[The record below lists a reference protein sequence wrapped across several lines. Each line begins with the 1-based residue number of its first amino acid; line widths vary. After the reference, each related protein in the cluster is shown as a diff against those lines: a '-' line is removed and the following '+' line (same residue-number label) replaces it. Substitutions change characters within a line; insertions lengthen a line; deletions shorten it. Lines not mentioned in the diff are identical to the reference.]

1 LFSNTFNASFFR
13 EAMNHP
19 TFVYMTVWKYH
30 HPLRNMFS
38 YAMIL
43 FSIVGLVVFYLMG
56 KDELF
61 WMLNRQHSVAG
72 DYFFKYGTY
81 VGDGLVMILLGLI
94 FLVMGKRKTGV
105 LLILAF
111 LLSGLFVQIIKRT
124 KPEPRPGRYY
134 TELNQGEQ
142 IHRVDG
148 NLLKGNNSF
157 PSGHTT
163 TAFAMFSLLAFD
175 NRRKHWQLLF
185 FMIALTV
192 GYSRI
197 YLGQHFFKDVWIG
210 ALLGYATSYFLL
222 WAFRKKDF

>member
-1 LFSNTFNASFFR
+1 
-13 EAMNHP
+13 MNHP

-43 FSIVGLVVFYLMG
+43 FSIGGLVVFYLMG

-175 NRRKHWQLLF
+175 NRRKHRQLLF